1 MNQKKSMNYSEKTPK
16 QKQKMKSKKNKKEE
30 DEGEDE
36 DKDKGKDTK
45 EGGDDLNIY
54 PIDYDDSKL
63 NQGEAKY
70 PLSSPVHFHII
81 IGRVKSGKSV
91 LLNNIYLSNRFYGDD
106 NDAVNKYMLD
116 DFDFIFSE
124 YTPELL
130 DEIIH
135 MIETDEGDGRFLLL
149 LDDII
154 DSSIMRRGGTSKID
168 GLISRYRHI
177 GNGEIEG
184 KLSIAMATQYFKSI
198 SVIARNNATAYYIM
212 GMLPEAE
219 LSKISESLS
228 YFGGSS
234 KMFEEI
240 FWKSKVN
247 PYDFLYLSVEH
258 LEARRNHTDLIWS
271 QEDTM
276 YNPKL
281 LKDKEERAKSK
292 DNKDENKKKNKVEKE
307 NI

>member
-1 MNQKKSMNYSEKTPK
+1 VK
-16 QKQKMKSKKNKKEE
+16 
-30 DEGEDE
+30 
-36 DKDKGKDTK
+36 KDKQSRETSN
-45 EGGDDLNIY
+45 DLNIY
-54 PIDYDDSKL
+54 PILYDDSKL
-63 NQGEAKY
+63 NQGEPKY

-91 LLNNIYLSNRFYGDD
+91 LLNNLYLSERFFGGDFKVKILISSTAY

-116 DFDFIFSE
+116 DFDYVFSE
-124 YTPELL
+124 YTDELL
-130 DEIIH
+130 DEIMD
-135 MIETDEGDGRFLLL
+135 MIEKDEGDGRFLLL

-154 DSSIMRRGGTSKID
+154 DSSIMKRGNTSKID

-177 GNGEIEG
+177 GNGEVEG
-184 KLSIAMATQYFKSI
+184 KLTIAMATQYFKYI

-219 LSKISESLS
+219 LGKISEALS
-228 YFGGSS
+228 YFGGGN
-234 KMFEEI
+234 KEFIEI
-240 FWKSKVN
+240 FNKSKKE

-271 QEDTM
+271 SKTGFNEPT
-276 YNPKL
+276 NL
-281 LKDKEERAKSK
+281 EE
-292 DNKDENKKKNKVEKE
+292 NTENIEKE